1 MLSMLVIVMTVMMK
15 LTKLRKRR
23 KPKGMT
29 DHQSRKT
36 MMRAKAQMRKRALA
50 RKNGANLRINNMI
63 EHHLSLQFLSDPGI
77 PGVRSMGPG
86 VSN

>member
-23 KPKGMT
+23 KLKGMT

-36 MMRAKAQMRKRALA
+36 MMRAKAQMRKRAFA
-50 RKNGANLRINNMI
+50 RKNGANLKINNMI
-63 EHHLSLQFLSDPGI
+63 EHHQS
-77 PGVRSMGPG
+77 
-86 VSN
+86 